1 MPQEKKGVTGLPTI
15 DMSATGENILRL
27 RINAGLTVK
36 QLVDIFGAI
45 TPQAVYKWQKGEAL
59 PTLDN
64 LVVLSKVFGVPM
76 DEIVVV
82 AQSYSAPCILGAVTS
97 DEEREDDDI

>member
-1 MPQEKKGVTGLPTI
+1 MICGRRLPQEKKGVTGLPTI
-15 DMSATGENILRL
+15 DMNATGKNILRL

-36 QLVDIFGAI
+36 QLVDISGVI
-45 TPQAVYKWQKGEAL
+45 TPQAVYKWQNGEAL

-82 AQSYSAPCILGAVTS
+82 A
-97 DEEREDDDI
+97 

>member
-1 MPQEKKGVTGLPTI
+1 MICGRRLPKEKKGVTGLPTI
-15 DMSATGENILRL
+15 DMNATGKNILRL

-36 QLVDIFGAI
+36 QLVDIFGVI
-45 TPQAVYKWQKGEAL
+45 TPQAVYKWQNGEAL

-82 AQSYSAPCILGAVTS
+82 A
-97 DEEREDDDI
+97 

>member
-1 MPQEKKGVTGLPTI
+1 MICGRRLPQEKKGVTGLPTI
-15 DMSATGENILRL
+15 DMNATGKNILSL

-36 QLVDIFGAI
+36 QLVDIFGVI
-45 TPQAVYKWQKGEAL
+45 TPQAVYKWQNGEAL

-82 AQSYSAPCILGAVTS
+82 A
-97 DEEREDDDI
+97 

>member
-1 MPQEKKGVTGLPTI
+1 MICGRRLPQEKKGVTGLPTI
-15 DMSATGENILRL
+15 DMNATGKNILRL

-36 QLVDIFGAI
+36 QLVDIFGVI
-45 TPQAVYKWQKGEAL
+45 TPQAVYKWQNGEAL

-76 DEIVVV
+76 DEILR
-82 AQSYSAPCILGAVTS
+82 AG
-97 DEEREDDDI
+97 REQGFMEADVSMDTKG

>member
-1 MPQEKKGVTGLPTI
+1 MPTI
-15 DMSATGENILRL
+15 DMNATGKNILRL

-36 QLVDIFGAI
+36 QLVDILGVI

-82 AQSYSAPCILGAVTS
+82 A
-97 DEEREDDDI
+97 

>member
-1 MPQEKKGVTGLPTI
+1 MICGRRLPQEKKGVTGLPPI
-15 DMSATGENILRL
+15 DMNATGKNILRL

-36 QLVDIFGAI
+36 QLVDIFGVI
-45 TPQAVYKWQKGEAL
+45 TPQAVYKWQNGEAL

-82 AQSYSAPCILGAVTS
+82 A
-97 DEEREDDDI
+97 

>member
-1 MPQEKKGVTGLPTI
+1 MICGRRLPQEKKGVTGLPTI
-15 DMSATGENILRL
+15 DMNATGKNILRL

-36 QLVDIFGAI
+36 QLVDIFGVI
-45 TPQAVYKWQKGEAL
+45 TPQAL

-82 AQSYSAPCILGAVTS
+82 A
-97 DEEREDDDI
+97 

>member
-1 MPQEKKGVTGLPTI
+1 MICGRRLPQEKKGVTGLPTI
-15 DMSATGENILRL
+15 DMNATGKNILRL
-27 RINAGLTVK
+27 RSNAGLTVK
-36 QLVDIFGAI
+36 QLVDIFGVI
-45 TPQAVYKWQKGEAL
+45 TPQAVYKWQNGEAL

-82 AQSYSAPCILGAVTS
+82 A
-97 DEEREDDDI
+97 

>member
-1 MPQEKKGVTGLPTI
+1 MICGRRLPQEKKGVTGLPTI
-15 DMSATGENILRL
+15 DMNATGKNILRL

-36 QLVDIFGAI
+36 PLVDIFGVI
-45 TPQAVYKWQKGEAL
+45 TPQAVYKWQNGEAL

-82 AQSYSAPCILGAVTS
+82 A
-97 DEEREDDDI
+97 

>member
-1 MPQEKKGVTGLPTI
+1 MICGRRLPQEKKGVTGLPTI
-15 DMSATGENILRL
+15 DMNATWKNILRL

-36 QLVDIFGAI
+36 QLVDIFGVI
-45 TPQAVYKWQKGEAL
+45 TPQAVYKWQNGEAL

-82 AQSYSAPCILGAVTS
+82 A
-97 DEEREDDDI
+97 

>member
-1 MPQEKKGVTGLPTI
+1 MTGLPTI
-15 DMSATGENILRL
+15 DMNATGKNILRL

-36 QLVDIFGAI
+36 QRVDIFGVI

-82 AQSYSAPCILGAVTS
+82 A
-97 DEEREDDDI
+97 

>member
-1 MPQEKKGVTGLPTI
+1 MICERRLPQEKKGVTGLPAI
-15 DMSATGENILRL
+15 DMNATGKNILRP

-36 QLVDIFGAI
+36 QLVNIFGVI
-45 TPQAVYKWQKGEAL
+45 TPQAVYKWQNGEAL

-82 AQSYSAPCILGAVTS
+82 A
-97 DEEREDDDI
+97 

>member
-1 MPQEKKGVTGLPTI
+1 MICGRRLPQEKKGVTGLPTI
-15 DMSATGENILRL
+15 DMNATGKNILRL

-36 QLVDIFGAI
+36 QLVDIFGVI
-45 TPQAVYKWQKGEAL
+45 TPQAVYKWQNGEAL
-59 PTLDN
+59 PT

-82 AQSYSAPCILGAVTS
+82 A
-97 DEEREDDDI
+97 

>member
-1 MPQEKKGVTGLPTI
+1 MPTI
-15 DMSATGENILRL
+15 DMNATGKNILRL

-36 QLVDIFGAI
+36 QLVDIFDVI

-82 AQSYSAPCILGAVTS
+82 A
-97 DEEREDDDI
+97 